1 MIRKSGVVPMKT
13 KLVAIAMAAG
23 LIFSAGSAAI
33 ASAHGGKGQ
42 GGKLDGVLSGLVG
55 KGTLTQTQVDEIQKA
70 REEAR
75 GAMHQSRVTKKSEMV
90 LVITSTTG
98 LDSATITSRLAAGES
113 LALIAGVKRQ
123 ALIDA
128 LVALHSKRIDQAVL
142 DGKMTALDVDKL
154 KAGLSASVTFF
165 VDRVPGSLN
174 GGKGFGK
181 GHGKSFGKQ
190 MKSNT

>member
-1 MIRKSGVVPMKT
+1 
-13 KLVAIAMAAG
+13 
-23 LIFSAGSAAI
+23 
-33 ASAHGGKGQ
+33 
-42 GGKLDGVLSGLVG
+42 
-55 KGTLTQTQVDEIQKA
+55 
-70 REEAR
+70 
-75 GAMHQSRVTKKSEMV
+75 MHQSRVTKKSEMV

-98 LDSATITSRLAAGES
+98 LDTATITSRLAAGES

-128 LVALHSKRIDQAVL
+128 LVAFHSKRIDQAVL